1 VIRHQV
7 EDYTRLYWHGYPE
20 DFAQYRKHTLLRR
33 YYLSKALDELI
44 ERHNDEGSGGRPKD
58 ER

>member
-1 VIRHQV
+1 MIRHQV

-20 DFAQYRKHTLLRR
+20 DFTVFRRHTLLRR
-33 YYLSKALDELI
+33 YYLNRALDQLI
-44 ERHNDEGSGGRPKD
+44 ERSNDEGGGRPAD